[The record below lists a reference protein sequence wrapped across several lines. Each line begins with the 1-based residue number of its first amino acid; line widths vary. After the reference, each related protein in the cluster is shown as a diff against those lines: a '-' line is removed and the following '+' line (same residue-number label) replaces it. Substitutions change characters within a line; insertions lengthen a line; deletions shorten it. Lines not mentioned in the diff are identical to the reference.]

1 MNNSLLFCLLILLPS
16 LPARGGQ
23 PAPSGTAR
31 PGAPRIAVV
40 LDDFALTYKKSVKD
54 EEWLAVKWPLTCAV
68 MPTYKKNRYGLNT
81 VDSAKKLALAG
92 HEVVIH
98 FPFDPFL
105 KLELPKDRVSDK
117 DLAAVRKLLAE
128 SLADMPGARGINNHR
143 SYGATKNRPLMAA
156 FMKDLQGKGLYVLD
170 SHVSPKSVAAEEAR
184 KAGLK
189 TVVND
194 LFLEGPPRYD
204 NKAACEKIM
213 RQVAERARKH
223 GSAVVIGHHYYRGT
237 YDCLQTMVPKLQA
250 EGFEFVFASQLAK

>member
-1 MNNSLLFCLLILLPS
+1 MNNRFGDTILISLLFFCPPLMGGEAT
-16 LPARGGQ
+16 PAK
-23 PAPSGTAR
+23 
-31 PGAPRIAVV
+31 PRIAVV

-105 KLELPKDRVSDK
+105 KLELPKDKVSEK

-128 SLADMPGARGINNHR
+128 SLADMSGARGINNHR

-204 NKAACEKIM
+204 NRAVCEKIM
-213 RQVAERARKH
+213 RQVAARARKH

-237 YDCLQTMVPKLQA
+237 YDCLQAMVPKLQG